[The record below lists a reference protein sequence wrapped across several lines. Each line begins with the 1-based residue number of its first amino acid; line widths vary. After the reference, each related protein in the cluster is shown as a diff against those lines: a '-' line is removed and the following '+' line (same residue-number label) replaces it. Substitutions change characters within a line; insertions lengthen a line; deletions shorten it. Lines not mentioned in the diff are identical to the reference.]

1 MRGLV
6 LSCVFILL
14 SLVGYVLFSNI
25 ILVHKIENEEIH
37 FEVVA
42 QIDSV
47 IDGDTVSVQILE
59 VLAGVDP
66 AAHISKNSIEH
77 VRFGGGIDAPETWT
91 DPPEN
96 GASEAKQFLENLL
109 PPNTI
114 VYLDLNDAQSG
125 EQGPYRDHYGRLIAV
140 IYIENDN
147 HWINVNAELLRWGM
161 EHIPGNN
168 WLEYI
173 GLPSEWD
180 PLQWL
185 EEEYPYVSGRW

>member
-1 MRGLV
+1 M
-6 LSCVFILL
+6 SCVFILL

>member
-96 GASEAKQFLENLL
+96 GAFEAKQFLENLL